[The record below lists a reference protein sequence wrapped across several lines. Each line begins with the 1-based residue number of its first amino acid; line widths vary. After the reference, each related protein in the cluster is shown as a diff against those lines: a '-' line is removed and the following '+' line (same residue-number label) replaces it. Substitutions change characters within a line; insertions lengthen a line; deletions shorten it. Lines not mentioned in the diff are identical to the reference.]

1 LRRQSVDESN
11 LPTAIDNS
19 PMPAQSSNP
28 SSWPPILGYG
38 FRPFFLLASI
48 HAAIAVPVWL
58 AALLGHGYYR
68 PPLPPLAWH
77 AHEMLFGFIL
87 AAVAGFLLTAV
98 PSWTGQRG
106 YAGAPLLALTVL
118 WIAGRLVTSL
128 PLGLPALLVALIDLA
143 FIPALVLTLLPALIR
158 SGNLRNTVFIGM
170 LAALFAANLH
180 FHLAGASSVDP
191 LMLGINLILLMVAM
205 VGGRIL
211 PAFTS
216 SGLKQQGIDVR
227 IRRYPPLDIA
237 TLMAAF
243 AILIIDIFF
252 QGTTIAAVAALLAAA
267 LLALRMARWQGHRTL
282 HQPIIWV
289 LHIAYAWLPIGLALK
304 AVWLFGAPIPE
315 TSWLHALTT
324 GAFSTM
330 ILAVMSRVALG
341 HTGRELVAPGLIVV
355 AYYLITIAALVRV
368 FGPILHTEGWRL
380 WMIASGLIWSLAFI
394 LFVVVYAPIL
404 CSRRA
409 DGRAG

>member
-1 LRRQSVDESN
+1 
-11 LPTAIDNS
+11 
-19 PMPAQSSNP
+19 MPVESSNP
-28 SSWPPILGYG
+28 SPWPAILGYG
-38 FRPFFLLASI
+38 FRPFFLLAGI
-48 HAAIAVPVWL
+48 HAAIAIPVWL
-58 AALLGHGYYR
+58 VALLGHGSLR
-68 PPLPPLAWH
+68 SPLPPLTWH

-106 YAGAPLLALTVL
+106 YAGVPLLGLAVL

-128 PLGLPALLVALIDLA
+128 PLGLPAGVVALIDLA

-170 LAALFAANLH
+170 LAALFAANLN

-252 QGTTIAAVAALLAAA
+252 QGTTIAAVAALLTAA

-282 HQPIIWV
+282 RQPIIWV

-355 AYYLITIAALVRV
+355 AYYLITIAALLRV
-368 FGPILHTEGWRL
+368 FGPILYAQGWRL
-380 WMIASGLIWSLAFI
+380 WMITSGLIWSLAFI
-394 LFVVVYAPIL
+394 LFVVVYVPIL